1 MVGFMH
7 VFELLESNVRF
18 YSRSYPVVFNKSY
31 DCFLEDESGRKYIDF
46 FSGAGAL
53 NYGHNHPKIKEA
65 IMNYLREDGVS
76 HSLDM
81 ATGAK
86 KEFLYKFNEI
96 ILKPREMDYK
106 LQFCGPT
113 GTNAVEAA
121 IKLARKVTGRQ
132 DIITFTNA
140 FHGVSL
146 GSLSVTGSKSKRQA
160 AGVSLNNAIFMPY
173 ENYFGAEVDT
183 IQYID
188 KYLSDSS
195 SGISAPA
202 AFIVETIQAEG
213 GINVASANW
222 LKKLQEIAKKYNSL
236 LIIDDIQVGCG
247 RTGKFFSFED
257 FNISPDLICL
267 SKSLSAYGLP
277 LSVVLI
283 KPEHDIWD
291 PGEHNGTFRGNNLAF
306 IAANEG
312 LNFWQNNKF
321 EDSVSINIKLL
332 EEMLCNI
339 TKDANGSIKLKGRGM
354 IRGLE
359 FHNENAAKKIA
370 ATCFNNGLIIETA
383 GSKDQVIKFLP
394 PLNIKNKDLELG
406 VRILKESIDSI
417 LAIY

>member
-1 MVGFMH
+1 MVVFMQ

-18 YSRSYPVVFNKSY
+18 YCRSYPVIFNKAY
-31 DCFLEDESGRKYIDF
+31 DCFLEDEKGIKYIDF

-53 NYGHNHPKIKEA
+53 NYGHNHPKIKDA
-65 IMNYLREDGVS
+65 LINYLKDDGIC

-81 ATGAK
+81 ATVAK
-86 KEFLYKFNEI
+86 KEFLYNFNKI
-96 ILKPREMDYK
+96 ILNPRNMDYK

-113 GTNAVEAA
+113 GTNAVESA
-121 IKLARKVTGRQ
+121 IKLARKITGRQ

-146 GSLSVTGSKSKRQA
+146 GSLSVTGSQSKRRA

-173 ENYFGAEVDT
+173 ENYFGTEIDT
-183 IQYID
+183 IQCIN

-195 SGISAPA
+195 SGVSAPA

-213 GINVASANW
+213 GINVASAGW
-222 LKKLQEIAKKYNSL
+222 LQKLQEIAKSYGSL

-283 KPEHDIWD
+283 KREHDIWS

-312 LNFWQNNKF
+312 LNFWKGNKF
-321 EDSVSINIKLL
+321 EESIMININLL
-332 EEMLCNI
+332 EKMLYNI
-339 TKDANGSIKLKGRGM
+339 TKNANGSIKLKGRGM

-359 FHNENAAKKIA
+359 FQNNDSAKKIA
-370 ATCFNNGLIIETA
+370 AMCFDHGLIIETA

-394 PLNIKNKDLELG
+394 PLNIKNENLERG
-406 VRILKESIDSI
+406 INILKESIAHQCNI
-417 LAIY
+417 